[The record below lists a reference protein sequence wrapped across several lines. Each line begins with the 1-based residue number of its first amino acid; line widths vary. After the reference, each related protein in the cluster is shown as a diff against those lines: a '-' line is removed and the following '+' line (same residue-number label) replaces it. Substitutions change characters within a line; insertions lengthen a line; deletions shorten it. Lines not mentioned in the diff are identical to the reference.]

1 MSDKDLEAIELLKQD
16 YELGIYS
23 QEEYEAELSK
33 LGVEPIGQ
41 QVIDY
46 LLVKE
51 DHLKVYRHIE
61 IIKSNL
67 KPIAKMILEN
77 KWGQKDVIDDKIV
90 IVCGQQA
97 DTFNLFSITFINKYG
112 QFISVDLK
120 DVVSYLDKID
130 FDE

>member
-1 MSDKDLEAIELLKQD
+1 MSEKDIEAIELLKQD
-16 YELGIYS
+16 FELGIYS
-23 QEEYEAELSK
+23 QNEYEAELIK
-33 LGVEPIGQ
+33 LGVDLNTHNSP
-41 QVIDY
+41 DY

-61 IIKSNL
+61 IIKSNM

-77 KWGQKDVIDDKIV
+77 KWGQKEVTDDKIV
-90 IVCGQQA
+90 VVCGQQ
-97 DTFNLFSITFINKYG
+97 DETFNLFSITFINKYG
-112 QFISVDLK
+112 QFIAVELK

>member
-1 MSDKDLEAIELLKQD
+1 MSDKDLEAIELLKND

-23 QEEYEAELSK
+23 QEEYEAELQK
-33 LGVEPIGQ
+33 LGVDLTYDNNT
-41 QVIDY
+41 DY
-46 LLVKE
+46 FLVKE
-51 DHLKVYRHIE
+51 NHLKVYRHIE
-61 IIKSNL
+61 TIKSNL

-77 KWGQKDVIDDKIV
+77 KWGQKNVIDDKIV

-112 QFISVDLK
+112 QFIEVDLK

>member
-1 MSDKDLEAIELLKQD
+1 MSDKDLEAIELLKHD

-23 QEEYEAELSK
+23 QEEYEAELKK
-33 LGVEPIGQ
+33 LGVDLTLNNNL
-41 QVIDY
+41 DY
-46 LLVKE
+46 SLEKE

-97 DTFNLFSITFINKYG
+97 DTLNLFSITFINKYG
-112 QFISVDLK
+112 QFIEVDLK

>member
-1 MSDKDLEAIELLKQD
+1 MSDKDLEAIELLKND

-23 QEEYEAELSK
+23 QEEYEAELQK
-33 LGVEPIGQ
+33 LGVDLTYDNNP
-41 QVIDY
+41 DY
-46 LLVKE
+46 FLVKE

-61 IIKSNL
+61 TIKSNL

-77 KWGQKDVIDDKIV
+77 KWGQKNVIDDKIV

-112 QFISVDLK
+112 QFIEVDLK

>member
-23 QEEYEAELSK
+23 QEEYEVELSK

>member
-23 QEEYEAELSK
+23 QEEYEVELSK

-51 DHLKVYRHIE
+51 DHLKVYLHIE

-67 KPIAKMILEN
+67 KPIAKMILES

-112 QFISVDLK
+112 HFIAVDLK